1 MASPPDISVILSDV
15 AAILKAVGGLATGQ
29 QVLALTRQVTAL
41 QTSVDALTDGQKVL
55 SDMLGSMQAHFDSR
69 LDAIVGELTTI
80 EAEVNPAIPFIPPLQ
95 FWSPVAMAFVTAINP
110 TVAVPSSV
118 ICQDSSTPPQN
129 IPGSQISWV
138 ITGLASNSDVAITL
152 GADGNTFTFTPSGT
166 NADRVGHRDRDLEP
180 ADGKHPAV
188 VRRHPDRQSCCG
200 SRPRGFRS
208 ADAVRVD
215 RRGLNPPA
223 R

>member
-118 ICQDSSTPPQN
+118 ICQDLSTPPQN

-166 NADRVGHRDRDLEP
+166 NPTELAT
-180 ADGKHPAV
+180 ATATW
-188 VRRHPDRQSCCG
+188 
-200 SRPRGFRS
+200 
-208 ADAVRVD
+208 
-215 RRGLNPPA
+215 NPPMGNTQPSFA
-223 R
+223 GTLTVNLVAAVAPEAFVPPMQFELTAGA